1 MQNISYKTSTYKEY
15 QLNGGEIIRINVS
28 DVGILTR
35 FQNCKKKIENL
46 SDLRISTPEDL
57 ENADK
62 ELRELTDFIFGDGI
76 SDKAFGKVNCL
87 SITQNGSS
95 LVLNFLRA
103 FLPVV
108 SADIKAATTAAR
120 ITLED
125 TELNNEKTQKYLSAP
140 KINSSIIPAS
150 KGPKALTDE
159 QKAFLKELL
168 EE

>member
-1 MQNISYKTSTYKEY
+1 MQNISYETSTYKEY
-15 QLNGGEIIRINVS
+15 QLNGGEIIKINVS
-28 DVGILTR
+28 DAGILAR
-35 FQNCKKKIENL
+35 FKNCKERIENL
-46 SDLRISTPEDL
+46 SELKISTPEDL
-57 ENADK
+57 DHADK
-62 ELRELTDFIFGDGI
+62 DIRELIDCIFGKGT

-87 SITQNGSS
+87 SITQNGHL
-95 LVLNFLRA
+95 LVQNFLHA
-103 FLPVV
+103 FIPVV
-108 SADIKAATTAAR
+108 AADIKAVNAAAR